1 MKRLILILLAVGIS
15 NAFSQLTS
23 NQIDSI
29 AQLTLKTFDVP
40 GIAIA
45 IVKDGKVVHSKGYG
59 VRSLANNKP
68 VDSNTLFGIA
78 SNSKAF
84 TAVALAMMVD
94 EGKLKWDDKVTD
106 YIPEFKLY
114 DPYVTNSFTIR
125 DLLSHRSGL
134 GLGAGDLM
142 FFPDNNSFTK
152 KEIIHNLRYLK
163 PVSEFRSK
171 YDYNNNMFIVAGEV
185 LERVSGLSWEEFIET
200 RIMKPLK
207 FENSK
212 ASWERAKNS
221 SNIIDAHVPFNGKV
235 QPIPHDWS
243 NNANA
248 AGGILSNLND
258 LSKWVIAQLDSGR
271 YDDNK
276 KLFSQ
281 KVQDDMWA
289 PQTIIPVRGRNY
301 YSTQFSAYA
310 LGWKV
315 NDTKGYKEVGHTGGL
330 LGTVTQ
336 ITLIP
341 ELKLG
346 IIVLTNQQS
355 GAAFL
360 SITNS
365 IKDSYLGLSG
375 KKWVSDYSTIIT
387 RNDKR
392 ADSIENA
399 VWNTI
404 ATSLKQNQITETNKI
419 NYIGT
424 FRDDWFGKITISKEA
439 GKLRFVSEKSSKLK
453 GELLHYKANTF
464 VVKWDDRSLDADAY
478 VIYSLNKD
486 GKAISFTMDAISPR
500 TDFSFDFQDLNFKIV
515 D

>member
-1 MKRLILILLAVGIS
+1 MKAILVLILLLS
-15 NAFSQLTS
+15 FSFSYSQLNE

-45 IVKDGKVVHSKGYG
+45 IIKDGKVVHSKGYG
-59 VRSLANNKP
+59 VRSLLNNKP
-68 VDSNTLFGIA
+68 IDSNTLFGIA

-84 TAVALAMMVD
+84 TSAALAIMVD

-106 YIPEFKLY
+106 IIPEFKLY
-114 DPYVTNSFTIR
+114 DPYVTNSFTVR

-142 FFPDNNSFTK
+142 FFPDDNNFTK

-185 LERVSGLSWEEFIET
+185 LERVSGMSWEDFIET

-207 FENSK
+207 FEYSK

-221 SNIIDAHVPFNGKV
+221 TNIIDAHVFFNGKV
-235 QPIPHDWS
+235 QTIPHDWS

-258 LSKWVIAQLDSGR
+258 LSKWVIMQLDSGR
-271 YDDNK
+271 YNNNQ
-276 KLFSQ
+276 KLFSLKSQ
-281 KVQDDMWA
+281 EEMWS
-289 PQTIIPVRGRNY
+289 PQTIIPVHGKNY
-301 YSTQFSAYA
+301 YNTHFSSYG
-310 LGWKV
+310 LGWRV
-315 NDTKGYKEVGHTGGL
+315 TDTKGYKEVGHTGGL

-341 ELKLG
+341 DLKLG

-355 GAAFL
+355 GAAF
-360 SITNS
+360 SAITNS
-365 IKDSYLGLSG
+365 IKDGYLGLQG
-375 KKWVSDYSTIIT
+375 KKWVTDYSAIIR
-387 RNDKR
+387 RNDNR
-392 ADSIENA
+392 LDSIENA
-399 VWNTI
+399 AWKI
-404 ATSLKQNQITETNKI
+404 ATPSNLISEDHKKI
-419 NYIGT
+419 YTGI
-424 FRDDWFGKITISKEA
+424 FKDDWFGKISITNEN

-453 GELLHYKANTF
+453 GELFFYKGNTF
-464 VVKWDDRSLDADAY
+464 IVKWDNRSLDADAY
-478 VIYSLNKD
+478 VVFSLNKD
-486 GKAISFTMDAISPR
+486 GRAVAFTMDPISSR
-500 TDFSFDFQDLNFKIV
+500 TDFSFDFQDLDFKRV
-515 D
+515 E

>member
-1 MKRLILILLAVGIS
+1 MKRLILFLFAIGIC
-15 NAFSQLTS
+15 NAYSQLSTT
-23 NQIDSI
+23 QIDSI
-29 AQLTLKTFDVP
+29 VQLTLQTFKVP
-40 GIAIA
+40 GIAVA
-45 IVKDGKVVHSKGYG
+45 IVKDGKLVHSKGYG

-142 FFPDNNSFTK
+142 FFPDDNNFTK
-152 KEIIHNLRYLK
+152 AEIIHNLRYLK

-171 YDYNNNMFIVAGEV
+171 YDYNNNMFIVAGEI

-221 SNIIDAHVPFNGKV
+221 SNIIDAHVLFNGKV

-248 AGGILSNLND
+248 AGGIMSNLND

-271 YDDNK
+271 YDNNK
-276 KLFSQ
+276 QLFSL
-281 KVQDDMWA
+281 KVQSEMWA
-289 PQTIIPVRGRNY
+289 PQTIIPVRGKNY
-301 YSTQFSAYA
+301 YNTQFSAYA

-315 NDTKGYKEVGHTGGL
+315 NDVNGYKEVGHTGGL

-336 ITLIP
+336 VTLIP

-360 SITNS
+360 AITNS
-365 IKDSYLGLSG
+365 IKDGYLGLSG
-375 KKWVSDYSTIIT
+375 KKWVSDYSSIIE

-399 VWNTI
+399 VWKTV
-404 ATSLKQNQITETNKI
+404 ATSASQKLI
-419 NYIGT
+419 NENSKKNYLGIYK
-424 FRDDWFGKITISKEA
+424 DDWFGKVTISNES
-439 GKLRFVSEKSSKLK
+439 GNIRFVSEKSSKLK
-453 GELLHYKANTF
+453 GELLYYKANTF

-478 VIYSLNKD
+478 AIFSLDKN
-486 GKAISFTMDAISPR
+486 GKAIEFTMEAISPR
-500 TDFSFDFQDLNFKIV
+500 TDFSFDFQDLHFKIV
-515 D
+515 E